1 LSKSVP
7 RLVVLISG
15 RGRNLQALIEAQR
28 DGRIPAEF
36 AAVVSNRADAVG
48 LEHARAAGIPCAV
61 VPHTQYPSRAAFDAA
76 LAEALRQLRPDVVVL
91 AGFMR
96 ILTDDFVREFEGRML
111 NIHPSL
117 LPKYPGLDTHRRALD
132 AGDAEH
138 GATVHFVTPTL
149 DSGPAVIQG
158 GLAVRPGDDAEV
170 LARRVM
176 EEIELKIYPQAVAW
190 MARGELRL
198 EAGAALWRGRRLD
211 RPATMQDLEE
221 AFR

>member
-1 LSKSVP
+1 MSQP

-28 DGRIPAEF
+28 DGRIPAQF
-36 AAVVSNRADAVG
+36 AAVVSNRADAAG
-48 LEHARAAGIPCAV
+48 LDYARAAGIPAEV
-61 VPHTQYPSRAAFDAA
+61 LPHTQFKDRAAFDAA
-76 LAEALRQLRPDVVVL
+76 LAALLRRHQPDVIAL

-117 LPKYPGLDTHRRALD
+117 LPKHAGLDTHRRALE

-158 GLAVRPGDDAEV
+158 RFSLRADDDAQR
-170 LARRVM
+170 LAERVM

-190 MARGELRL
+190 MARGELVL
-198 EAGAALWRGRRLD
+198 KDGAAWLRGRRLES
-211 RPATMQDLEE
+211 PATLDDLEE
-221 AFR
+221 GFR

>member
-1 LSKSVP
+1 MKS
-7 RLVVLISG
+7 LVALISG

-28 DGRIPAEF
+28 DGRIPAQF
-36 AAVVSNRADAVG
+36 AAVISNRADAGG
-48 LEHARAAGIPCAV
+48 LEWARAAGIPV
-61 VPHTQYPSRAAFDAA
+61 EVLPHTQFADRAAFDSA
-76 LAEALRQLRPDVVVL
+76 LAAVLRRFQPDVVAL

-117 LPKYPGLDTHRRALD
+117 LPKYAGLDTHRRALE

-158 GLAVRPGDDAEV
+158 RFRVEAHDDAERM
-170 LARRVM
+170 AGRVM
-176 EEIELKIYPQAVAW
+176 EEIELKIYPQAAAW
-190 MARGELRL
+190 MARGELKL
-198 EAGAALWRGRRLD
+198 EGGAAWLRGRRLD
-211 RPATMQDLEE
+211 GPATLDDLEE
-221 AFR
+221 GFR

>member
-1 LSKSVP
+1 VSIP
-7 RLVVLISG
+7 RLVTLISG

-28 DGRIPAEF
+28 DGRVPAQF
-36 AAVVSNRADAVG
+36 AAVLSNKADAAG
-48 LEHARAAGIPCAV
+48 LEHARAAGIPIEV
-61 VPHTQYPSRAAFDAA
+61 LPHTGFKDRVAFDAA
-76 LAEALRQLRPDVVVL
+76 LAGVLRRFQPDVICL

-117 LPKYPGLDTHRRALD
+117 LPKYAGLDTHRRALE

-158 GLAVRPGDDAEV
+158 RLSVAADDGADHLAE
-170 LARRVM
+170 RVM
-176 EEIELKIYPQAVAW
+176 QQIELKIYPQAVAW
-190 MARGELRL
+190 MARGELEL
-198 EAGAALWRGRRLD
+198 KDGAAWLRGRRLLQ
-211 RPATMQDLEE
+211 PAALQDLEE
-221 AFR
+221 GFR

>member
-1 LSKSVP
+1 LSQP

-28 DGRIPAEF
+28 DGRIPAQF
-36 AAVVSNRADAVG
+36 AAVISNRADAAG
-48 LEHARAAGIPCAV
+48 LEHARAAGIAV
-61 VPHTQYPSRAAFDAA
+61 EVLPHAGFKDRAAFDTALAA
-76 LAEALRQLRPDVVVL
+76 LLRRFQPDVIAL

-117 LPKYPGLDTHRRALD
+117 LPKYAGLDTHRRALE

-158 GLAVRPGDDAEV
+158 RLSVAADDDADRVAE
-170 LARRVM
+170 RVM
-176 EEIELKIYPQAVAW
+176 QQIELKIYPQAVAW
-190 MARGELRL
+190 MARGELEL
-198 EAGAALWRGRRLD
+198 KDGAAWLHGRRLEH
-211 RPATMQDLEE
+211 PATLDELEKG
-221 AFR
+221 FR

>member
-1 LSKSVP
+1 MKQP

-28 DGRIPAEF
+28 DGRIPAQF
-36 AAVVSNRADAVG
+36 AAVVSNRADAAG
-48 LEHARAAGIPCAV
+48 LDHARAAGIPAEV
-61 VPHTQYPSRAAFDAA
+61 LPHTQFKDRAAFDAA
-76 LAEALRQLRPDVVVL
+76 LAALLRRHQPDVMAL

-117 LPKYPGLDTHRRALD
+117 LPKYPGLDTHRRALE

-149 DSGPAVIQG
+149 DSGPSVIQG
-158 GLAVRPGDDAEV
+158 RFSLRPDDDAQR
-170 LARRVM
+170 LAERVM

-190 MARGELRL
+190 MARGELEL
-198 EAGAALWRGRRLD
+198 KDGAAWLRGRRLES
-211 RPATMQDLEE
+211 PATLDDLEE
-221 AFR
+221 GFR

>member
-1 LSKSVP
+1 MK
-7 RLVVLISG
+7 RLVTLISG

-36 AAVVSNRADAVG
+36 AAVISNRADAGG
-48 LEHARAAGIPCAV
+48 LELARAAGIPV
-61 VPHTQYPSRAAFDAA
+61 EMLPHTQFKDRAAFDSA
-76 LAEALRQLRPDVVVL
+76 LAAVLRRLQPDVVAL

-96 ILTDDFVREFEGRML
+96 ILTDDFVREFEGCML

-117 LPKYPGLDTHRRALD
+117 LPKYAGLDTHRRALQ

-158 GLAVRPGDDAEV
+158 RFMVEADDDADRLAV
-170 LARRVM
+170 RVM

-190 MARGELRL
+190 MVRGELRL
-198 EAGAALWRGRRLD
+198 EQGAAILRGRRLQ
-211 RPATMQDLEE
+211 RPATLDDLEE
-221 AFR
+221 GFR

>member
-1 LSKSVP
+1 LKPP

-28 DGRIPAEF
+28 AGRIPAEF
-36 AAVVSNRADAVG
+36 AAVISNRADAAG
-48 LEHARAAGIPCAV
+48 LDHARAAGVRVAV
-61 VPHTQYPSRAAFDAA
+61 LPHIQFKDRPAFDAA
-76 LAEALRQLRPDVVVL
+76 LSQSLRDLRPDIVAL

-96 ILTDDFVREFEGRML
+96 ILGDDFVREFEGRLL

-117 LPKYPGLDTHRRALD
+117 LPKYPGLDTHRRALQ

-138 GATVHFVTPTL
+138 GATVHFVIPAL

-158 GLAVRPGDDAEV
+158 RLSIDPDDDAASLSE
-170 LARRVM
+170 RVM
-176 EEIELKIYPQAVAW
+176 EQIELKIYPQALAW

-198 EAGAALWRGRRLD
+198 DDGAAVLHGRRLS
-211 RPATMQDLEE
+211 RPATLEDLEE

>member
-1 LSKSVP
+1 MQQV

-28 DGRIPAEF
+28 AGHIPAQF
-36 AAVVSNRADAVG
+36 AAVLSNRADASG
-48 LEHARAAGIPCAV
+48 LDYARDAGIPAEV
-61 VPHTQYPSRAAFDAA
+61 LPHAQFASRAAFDAA
-76 LAEALRQLRPDVVVL
+76 LAERLHTLRPDIVVL

-117 LPKYPGLDTHRRALD
+117 LPKYAGLDTHRRALE

-149 DSGPAVIQG
+149 DSGPSVIQG
-158 GLAVRPGDDAEV
+158 RFRVKPEDDAAT
-170 LARRVM
+170 LAERVM
-176 EEIELKIYPQAVAW
+176 ERIELKIYPQAVAW
-190 MARGELRL
+190 MARGELQL
-198 EAGAALWRGRRLD
+198 QDGAAVLRGRRLAS
-211 RPATMQDLEE
+211 PATLEDLEE